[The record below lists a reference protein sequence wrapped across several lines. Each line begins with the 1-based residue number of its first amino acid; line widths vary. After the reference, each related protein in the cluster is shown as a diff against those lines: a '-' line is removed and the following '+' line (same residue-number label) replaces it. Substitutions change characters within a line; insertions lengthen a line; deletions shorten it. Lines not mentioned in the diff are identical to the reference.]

1 MKLCVEQHV
10 RLLSSTY
17 HQGLHLLSLCRPPLP
32 LPLPVPL
39 LPPGHQNRLKRDHN
53 RFYRNPRNVP
63 LLIYSPQMKVPCQ
76 RESTRRTRTYVRDFM
91 ISYSSVQ
98 WCILFY
104 VYVCMYV
111 HVLVKCFKLLFFS
124 FLIFSSIVQYS
135 TVQYSTVQYSTVQYS
150 TVN

>member
-17 HQGLHLLSLCRPPLP
+17 HQDLHLQSLCRPPLP

-39 LPPGHQNRLKRDHN
+39 LPPRHQNRIKKDPN
-53 RFYRNPRNVP
+53 RFYKNPRNVP
-63 LLIYSPQMKVPCQ
+63 SLIYSPQMNVPCQ
-76 RESTRRTRTYVRDFM
+76 REITRRMRTYVRDFM

-104 VYVCMYV
+104 VYVCMYTY
-111 HVLVKCFKLLFFS
+111 LLNALSNYSSFLFS
-124 FLIFSSIVQYS
+124 FFLL
-135 TVQYSTVQYSTVQYS
+135 
-150 TVN
+150 